1 MTWTCWQEAF
11 GRWRVVQDGDP
22 LVFAIASRHYSF
34 RHYQRKRRRDKRV
47 VGPGERL
54 ILLTS
59 DGKALCIWK
68 KFRDQSGQQGICCA
82 LFRNEGADLSSALL
96 IDAETLVRLRWPDER
111 RLYTYVDPR
120 KIKSTNPGYCFQMAG
135 WKKCGQTRGGLI
147 ILEKILD
154 G

>member
-1 MTWTCWQEAF
+1 MTWSWQEAF
-11 GRWRVVQDGDP
+11 GRWQVARDGDP
-22 LVFAIASRHYSF
+22 RVFALASRHYSF
-34 RHYQRKRRRDKRV
+34 RRYQRKIRRDKRV

-54 ILLTS
+54 ILLSS

-68 KFRDQSGQQGICCA
+68 RFRDRSGQQGICCS
-82 LFRNEGADLSSALL
+82 LFRNEGAGLSSELLLEAEAL
-96 IDAETLVRLRWPDER
+96 ARARWPDAS

-120 KIKSTNPGYCFQMAG
+120 KIRSTNPGYCFQKAG
-135 WKKCGQTRGGLI
+135 WRKCGQTRGGLI